1 MYIKILIKYTRIKL
15 LMLNQVIN
23 KVLNMINTNIY
34 IIYTMQSLYIGMLAC

>member
-15 LMLNQVIN
+15 LILNQVIN

-34 IIYTMQSLYIGMLAC
+34 IIYTV